1 MILPESDYK
10 KVMESMPVVC
20 IDCLVQND
28 EGEFLLVKRMNEPLK
43 NEFWVP
49 GGRLFKHER
58 LHDAVRRKMREE
70 LGIDVRIVRNL
81 GFFEEFFDK
90 TAQNAT
96 GGFHAISFL
105 YLVKPLGNE
114 ISLDR
119 QSSDWGWFRDLPER
133 LREYPSLS
141 LGDFL

>member
-1 MILPESDYK
+1 MILPEADYK

-28 EGEFLLVKRMNEPLK
+28 QGEFLLVKRNNEPLK
-43 NEFWVP
+43 NEFWLP

-58 LHDAVRRKMREE
+58 LHDAVQRKMREE
-70 LGIDVRIVRNL
+70 LGIDVRVVRNL

-90 TAQNAT
+90 TAQNAA

-105 YLVKPLGNE
+105 YLVKPLGSE
-114 ISLDR
+114 IQLDR
-119 QSSDWGWFRDLPER
+119 QSSDWGWFRELPER